1 MVRPLSCWGRPRGRC
16 ALRNCA
22 APLFLART
30 LTLFRPARQG
40 YLIVE
45 GLFDA
50 REVAALQAT
59 VESFK
64 QNDLLYDQSTTEMQN
79 FQLHEISECSALLR
93 ALPYKPEVKRCLTTL
108 LNGDTDPLEVLGDQ
122 MFLCVQLVQAAPC
135 CRLAQRL
142 TRALL
147 DGQEAGPDRPGHLVP
162 PGRPTFAPGRTTP
175 TFSLT
180 GQRPPSH

>member
-93 ALPYKPEVKRCLTTL
+93 ALPYKPEVKGCLTTL

-122 MFLCVQLVQAAPC
+122 MFLFVQLVQAAPC

-162 PGRPTFAPGRTTP
+162 PGRPTFALTATP
-175 TFSLT
+175 TFALT
-180 GQRPPSH
+180 GRRLLSH